1 MIVAGLDSAICETQN
16 GQGKKLVGRGSRT
29 TDIFRKGAAHIP
41 TPQVHRLKPR
51 RAVASLS
58 PRLFAAESRCKIMG
72 TARQRLGTRAPWIPI
87 RVGRCVTYSACRSL
101 APPRDHSPIRRFV
114 PTACPSESLQA
125 KRNRSEGNRPEK
137 RHWRLQKPH
146 K

>member
-1 MIVAGLDSAICETQN
+1 VIVGWFGLGYLRNPERSGQKIGGARLPNYRHLSQGGRAYSCAAGASSKTSP
-16 GQGKKLVGRGSRT
+16 SR
-29 TDIFRKGAAHIP
+29 
-41 TPQVHRLKPR
+41 
-51 RAVASLS
+51 ASLS
-58 PRLFAAESRCKIMG
+58 PRLFAAESRCKIMS

-101 APPRDHSPIRRFV
+101 APPRAHSPIRRFV

-125 KRNRSEGNRPEK
+125 KRNRPEGNRPEK
-137 RHWRLQKPH
+137 RHWHLLKPH